1 MNNLVKVAVLGSLLL
16 SALAT
21 AAAADGD
28 PTGKWQMDDGRLTVQ
43 VSPCGDKFCG
53 YVVALAKPLRHGKP
67 KVDRKNPDKALRSR
81 PIIGL
86 SVINNM
92 KQVGPNRYEGTIY
105 NADDGNTY
113 TGGMTLDGDA
123 IRVKGC
129 VLFICK
135 SMKFVR
141 VN

>member
-1 MNNLVKVAVLGSLLL
+1 MNNFVKAGLLCSLLL
-16 SALAT
+16 
-21 AAAADGD
+21 AAPAQAEVVDGD
-28 PTGKWQMDDGRLTVQ
+28 PVGKWQLDDGRLTVQ
-43 VSPCGDKFCG
+43 VSPCGDKLCG

-67 KVDRKNPDKALRSR
+67 KVDRKNPDKSLRKR
-81 PIIGL
+81 PVIGL
-86 SVINNM
+86 SVINDM
-92 KQVGPNRYEGTIY
+92 QKIGPNRYEGTIY

-113 TGGMTLDGDA
+113 SGGMTLDGDV
-123 IRVKGC
+123 IHVKGC